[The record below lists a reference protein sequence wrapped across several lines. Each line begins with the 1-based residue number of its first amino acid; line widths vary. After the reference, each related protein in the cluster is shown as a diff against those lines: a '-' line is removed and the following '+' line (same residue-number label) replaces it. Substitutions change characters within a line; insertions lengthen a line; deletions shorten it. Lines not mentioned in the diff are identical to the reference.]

1 MKRAGGS
8 AKLLQE
14 QGGRMNRVEKT
25 VRGGGWGVD
34 GKVKAV
40 MCVMRTEVQGP
51 GQVNHI
57 RSNWPVQGLWLLF

>member
-14 QGGRMNRVEKT
+14 QGGRMNRVEKSA
-25 VRGGGWGVD
+25 RGGWGVD
-34 GKVKAV
+34 RKVKVV
-40 MCVMRTEVQGP
+40 MCVMRTEMQGP

-57 RSNWPVQGLWLLF
+57 WSNWPV